1 MAEEIYETL
10 QLMLC
15 TVDETQ
21 LRAFC
26 EFLGI
31 NKDKIAALSKRNV
44 LREVLAFIDEALDKS
59 SEEQSVDN
67 LTTWL
72 HFWRRGAHEEN
83 TDAEVDDGIQTG
95 TVEEMR
101 TDTGEQ
107 DSPESGPT
115 DSRPQDPGPQISI
128 DMQIEGMRKQYEFL
142 LENQRKEMEVALE
155 RMRETRQGQ
164 TGGEAKYFENEG
176 NQNKLSNIVDPNN
189 VSSLLRR
196 ELKIYGQI
204 GEQGK
209 NDQLSFVSLSR
220 QIDTAVEKGYT
231 QKEVVEAVIKAMR
244 PGLQLRSYIETL
256 QDLTLSRLRQILRS
270 HYKEKS
276 GTQLYQELATICQ
289 GPKESPDAFLLRAL
303 DLRQKV
309 LFASKEADA
318 SLKYDPELV
327 QGMFLRSV
335 ETGLRDDNI
344 LTKFRQVLHVKEIS
358 DEDLIQQMGNIS
370 SAEAERQARLGKR
383 VKDVQASSVVSDD
396 TKEKQKESMEQKKKA
411 EKSSESRILE
421 TMEAMQA
428 QIQSLQEEV
437 KSQKSETASKTT
449 PGYYKGANYYRGRQ
463 NNPPRNGQEPSRAC
477 SECNEK
483 GLSQSCIHCYYCGGE
498 NHFARDCLKRQRDQG
513 NGRGLRRG
521 DKV

>member
-15 TVDETQ
+15 TVDEIQ

-26 EFLGI
+26 EHLGI
-31 NKDKIAALSKRNV
+31 DRAKIAGVNKRKV
-44 LREVLAFIDEALDKS
+44 LREVLAFIDEALDKC
-59 SEEQSVDN
+59 EEEKSVDN
-67 LTTWL
+67 LTAWL
-72 HFWRRGAHEEN
+72 HFWRRGAGEQT
-83 TDAEVDDGIQTG
+83 TDAEVNDQIETG

-101 TDTGEQ
+101 TGTGEQ
-107 DSPESGPT
+107 DYPESGPG
-115 DSRPQDPGPQISI
+115 DAGSQDPGPQISI
-128 DMQIEGMRKQYEFL
+128 DKQIEEMRKQYEFL
-142 LENQRKEMEVALE
+142 LENQRKEMEVALKKMQE
-155 RMRETRQGQ
+155 VSQGHR
-164 TGGEAKYFENEG
+164 GEEPKCFEIEG
-176 NQNKLSNIVDPNN
+176 SQNKFRNIVDPNN
-189 VSSLLRR
+189 VNSLLRR

-220 QIDTAVEKGYT
+220 QIEAAVEKGYT

-256 QDLTLSRLRQILRS
+256 PDLTLPRLRQILRS

-318 SLKYDPELV
+318 SLKYDPQLV
-327 QGMFLRSV
+327 QGMFLRSM

-344 LTKFRQVLHVKEIS
+344 LTKFRPVLHIKNIP

-383 VKDVQASSVVSDD
+383 VKDVQASPVVSDG
-396 TKEKQKESMEQKKKA
+396 TNEERKEAIQQKKRA

-437 KSQKSETASKTT
+437 KKKSETA
-449 PGYYKGANYYRGRQ
+449 KGTNYYRGKQ
-463 NNPPRNGQEPSRAC
+463 NNPPGNGQEPFRAC
-477 SECNEK
+477 SECSEQ
-483 GLSQSCIHCYYCGGE
+483 GLSKSCTHCYYCHGE
-498 NHFARDCLKRQRDQG
+498 NHFARDCLKRRRDQG